1 MPSRRW
7 RKSLVT
13 SPWKALPPPP
23 RLARRPKKAQYLR
36 AAEAGDGV
44 VEQMRVKPLQ
54 RRRIAEH
61 HVAGILALARAP
73 VIRKRQRAANFL
85 VHGMKVAHQLI
96 AYRRPIGLQLAIKER
111 LSCDYVAERGKAVFL
126 TLVRHT
132 CGIHLPREPLAPV
145 EGDVDEK
152 WKPALEP

>member
-1 MPSRRW
+1 MFYPDAF
-7 RKSLVT
+7 
-13 SPWKALPPPP
+13 KALAQIA
-23 RLARRPKKAQYLR
+23 RHLALEGSATAAAACTSTQKAQYLR

-96 AYRRPIGLQLAIKER
+96 AYRRPIGLQLAIK
-111 LSCDYVAERGKAVFL
+111 
-126 TLVRHT
+126 
-132 CGIHLPREPLAPV
+132 
-145 EGDVDEK
+145 
-152 WKPALEP
+152 